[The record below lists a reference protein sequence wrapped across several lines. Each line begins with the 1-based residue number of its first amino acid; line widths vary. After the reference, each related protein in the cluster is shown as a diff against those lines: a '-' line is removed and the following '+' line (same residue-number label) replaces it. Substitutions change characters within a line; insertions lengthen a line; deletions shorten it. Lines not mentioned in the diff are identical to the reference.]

1 MARMATVCP
10 PLQERYRQ
18 PAKVPLPGLQGR
30 AVFLVASLPMGRH
43 GTFLASSRVQRSMDM
58 MRSQSEVAIAE
69 WYVQASHPGPLMTAV
84 RVSIGLERAQDDAAL
99 RRPRPGGT
107 ATWCSPAASRAP
119 TARQPDTSRYC
130 RERPFRRPGRR
141 GAVQSEQLQK
151 RALKHA
157 TMGCLPISSPWGR

>member
-69 WYVQASHPGPLMTAV
+69 WYVQASHLGPLMTAV

-119 TARQPDTSRYC
+119 TARQPDTSRHHRYC
-130 RERPFRRPGRR
+130 RERPFRRPGC
-141 GAVQSEQLQK
+141 QSEQLQK
-151 RALKHA
+151 KTSLQHA
-157 TMGCLPISSPWGR
+157 NQWASPSGGDD